1 MEELRGKENTLEIK
15 KVEYQKLTS
24 EDEVV
29 KKAKEKF
36 DFVRIDNLDKINI
49 NKNKIENLK
58 KLVAKKY
65 DLFPSSPYNLFCVC
79 SVYWL
84 SCSIVLRANR
94 RA

>member
-1 MEELRGKENTLEIK
+1 MYLFSIQGIKGLNAKKSKILEELKEKENKLEIK

-36 DFVRIDNLDKINI
+36 EFVRIDHLDRIFV

-58 KLVAKKY
+58 KYVSKKY
-65 DLFPSSPYNLFCVC
+65 D
-79 SVYWL
+79 
-84 SCSIVLRANR
+84 
-94 RA
+94 

>member
-65 DLFPSSPYNLFCVC
+65 D
-79 SVYWL
+79 
-84 SCSIVLRANR
+84 
-94 RA
+94 